1 MMRFVV
7 ILLHEPKNSQK
18 LMENAKNNMHDI
30 WAHLVHLRAILFVN
44 NFSAVYYFNF
54 QQQKHWNFHIWKL
67 QLKFYLSRKV
77 RPIVKFFLMHHIKV
91 WNIIFQIISFKFSII
106 ERDDIVSKK
115 PQLFL
120 WKGRRREGDF
130 YRTMNLLY
138 DFHPWL
144 CGVVRR
150 DTHVSLYSVHKW
162 LYCYLFR
169 ALGDYIH
176 I

>member
-1 MMRFVV
+1 MPLSGTFWHYVV
-7 ILLHEPKNSQK
+7 CKQILSSFL
-18 LMENAKNNMHDI
+18 
-30 WAHLVHLRAILFVN
+30 
-44 NFSAVYYFNF
+44 F
-54 QQQKHWNFHIWKL
+54 QQQTNELNFRVWKL
-67 QLKFYLSRKV
+67 QLKFYLSREV
-77 RPIVKFFLMHHIKV
+77 RPAFHIFTKV
-91 WNIIFQIISFKFSII
+91 LNIIFQIISFKFSII

-162 LYCYLFR
+162 LYCYLKP
-169 ALGDYIH
+169 LVNT
-176 I
+176 